1 MQNILLKDL
10 LQVLT
15 TMSIITVV
23 KNNENFYFGSPMVA
37 LETYTQDDPGKLLD
51 TEVVSISSKNP
62 DNIIIN
68 VEDAI
73 EDYAI

>member
-1 MQNILLKDL
+1 
-10 LQVLT
+10 
-15 TMSIITVV
+15 
-23 KNNENFYFGSPMVA
+23 MVA

-68 VEDAI
+68 VEDTI